1 MSSELVKSQSCQ
13 DLYKRNARNGPIVC
27 RKRPPLKMHLF
38 SRQRDMGVADPSGK
52 INGQKDIFLKAM
64 MGIGQ
69 MLRMNPSLD
78 ST

>member
-1 MSSELVKSQSCQ
+1 
-13 DLYKRNARNGPIVC
+13 
-27 RKRPPLKMHLF
+27 MHLF

-69 MLRMNPSLD
+69 MLRMNPSPD

>member
-1 MSSELVKSQSCQ
+1 MSRPLQKECEKWTYCLSQE
-13 DLYKRNARNGPIVC
+13 A
-27 RKRPPLKMHLF
+27 PLKMHLF

-69 MLRMNPSLD
+69 KLRMNPSLD